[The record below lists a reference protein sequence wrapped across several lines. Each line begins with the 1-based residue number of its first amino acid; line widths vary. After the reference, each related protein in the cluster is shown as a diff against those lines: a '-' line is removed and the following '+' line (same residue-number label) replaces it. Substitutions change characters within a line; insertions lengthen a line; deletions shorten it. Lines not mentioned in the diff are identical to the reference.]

1 MNTRKVSVA
10 IYMLMIICLC
20 TILAGCSSR
29 QDTAEADHDV
39 AEDDLIVVGFSQI
52 GSESYWRNANTQSM
66 QSVFTKENGFRL
78 IFENAQQKQ
87 TNQITAIRSFIQ
99 RDVDYIVLAPV
110 VETGWDTVLS
120 EAKEAGIP
128 VIIVDRQ
135 VDVSDD
141 SLFTCWVGSD
151 FELEGMLVCMWMS
164 KYFNMRG
171 IQPSAIHIAD
181 IQGTLGSSAQ
191 IGRTK
196 GFKHMSQ
203 LYGWDVVAYE
213 EGEFTKSKGKEAMSE
228 ILASHKDVNVVYC
241 ENDSEAL
248 GAVEALEAAGKKCGS
263 NITKGEVMLVAFD
276 GVNEEAR
283 AKVAEGKISC
293 IGECNPL
300 HGPRVESI
308 IRKLEAG
315 ERPEKYQYVTE
326 GIFANTSDIP
336 SVMISGQERT
346 VTVITKKD
354 LQ

>member
-1 MNTRKVSVA
+1 MTKHNLSLTKY
-10 IYMLMIICLC
+10 ILIILCL
-20 TILAGCSSR
+20 LVFSAGCSSR
-29 QDTAEADHDV
+29 QETIEADRDV
-39 AEDDLIVVGFSQI
+39 KEDDLIVVGFSQV
-52 GSESYWRNANTQSM
+52 GSESYWRNVNTESM
-66 QSVFTKENGFRL
+66 QSVFTKENGYRL

-99 RDVDYIVLAPV
+99 REVDYIVLAPV

-135 VDVSDD
+135 VNVSDD

-151 FELEGMLVCMWMS
+151 FELEGSLVCMWMS
-164 KYFNMRG
+164 KYFNMHN
-171 IQPSAIHIAD
+171 IPASSIHIAD

-191 IGRTK
+191 IGRTQ
-196 GFKHMSQ
+196 GFKHMSG

-213 EGEFTKSKGKEAMSE
+213 EGEFTKSKGKEAMSK
-228 ILASHKDVNVVYC
+228 ILAANKDVNVVYC

-248 GAVEALEAAGKKCGS
+248 GAIEVLEAAGKKCGS

-276 GVNEEAR
+276 GINEEAR
-283 AKVAEGKISC
+283 ARVADGKISC
-293 IGECNPL
+293 IGECNPM

-315 ERPEKYQYVTE
+315 ETPEKYQYVTE
-326 GIFANTSDIP
+326 GIFSNTSDIP

-354 LQ
+354 L

>member
-1 MNTRKVSVA
+1 
-10 IYMLMIICLC
+10 MLMMICLC
-20 TILAGCSSR
+20 ALLVACSAR
-29 QDTAEADHDV
+29 QEVAEADHDIK
-39 AEDDLIVVGFSQI
+39 EDDLIVVGFSQV
-52 GSESYWRNANTQSM
+52 GSESYWRNVNTESM
-66 QSVFTKENGFRL
+66 ESVFTKENGYKL

-128 VIIVDRQ
+128 VIIVDRR

-151 FELEGMLVCMWMS
+151 FELEGSMVCMWMS
-164 KYFNMRG
+164 KYFNMHG
-171 IQPSAIHIAD
+171 ISPSSIHIAD

-196 GFKHMSQ
+196 SFQHMSR
-203 LYGWDVVAYE
+203 LWGWDVVAYE
-213 EGEFTKSKGKEAMSE
+213 EGEFTKSKGKEAMSQ
-228 ILASHKDVNVVYC
+228 ILAKSGNVNVVYC

-248 GAVEALEAAGKKCGS
+248 GAIEVLEAAGRKCGS
-263 NITKGEVMLVAFD
+263 DITKGEVMLVAFD
-276 GVNEEAR
+276 GINEEAR
-283 AKVAEGKISC
+283 DKVAEGKISC
-293 IGECNPL
+293 IGECNPM

-315 ERPEKYQYVTE
+315 EVPEKYQYVTE
-326 GIFANTSDIP
+326 GIFSNTSDIP

-346 VTVITKKD
+346 VTVITN
-354 LQ
+354 

>member
-1 MNTRKVSVA
+1 M
-10 IYMLMIICLC
+10 
-20 TILAGCSSR
+20 AGCSSR
-29 QDTAEADHDV
+29 PKSTEADSDV
-39 AEDDLIVVGFSQI
+39 TEEDLIVVGFSQV
-52 GSESYWRNANTQSM
+52 GSESYWRNVNTDSM
-66 QSVFTKENGFRL
+66 KSVFTKENGYKL
-78 IFENAQQKQ
+78 IFEDAQQKQ

-141 SLFTCWVGSD
+141 SLFRCWVGSD
-151 FELEGMLVCMWMS
+151 FELEGKLVCMWMS
-164 KYFNMRG
+164 KYFNMKG
-171 IQPSAIHIAD
+171 IRPEDIHIAD

-196 GFKHMSQ
+196 GFNHMAS
-203 LYGWDVVAYE
+203 LYGWDVVDYE
-213 EGEFTKSKGKEAMSE
+213 EGEFTKSKGKEAMSN
-228 ILASHKDVNVVYC
+228 ILRVHRNVNVVYC

-248 GAVEALEAAGKKCGS
+248 GAIEVLESSGKKCGS
-263 NITKGEVMLVAFD
+263 NITKGETMIVSFD
-276 GVNEEAR
+276 GFNKEAR
-283 AKVAEGKISC
+283 ECIVDGRISC
-293 IGECNPL
+293 IGECNPD

-315 ERPEKYQYVTE
+315 EEPEKYQYVTE
-326 GIFANTSDIP
+326 GIFSNTSEIS

-346 VTVITKKD
+346 VTVITDKD
-354 LQ
+354 L